1 MNARDSFAER
11 RGVHPVVLL
20 AALAALGVAV
30 LLQVARNRAFP
41 VHTAQ
46 AERFLYVQSPE
57 VLKRL
62 VLGFDALAADV
73 YWIRAI
79 QHYGGDRLRRTE
91 TERKYELLYPL
102 LDITTSLDPHFNIA
116 YRFGAIFLSEPY
128 PGGAG
133 RPDLAVALLRKGI
146 AARPTKWEYY
156 HDIGF
161 IHYWSL
167 GDYQAAADWFRRGA
181 GQPNAP
187 EWLLPVA
194 ASMLAEG
201 KDRASARYIWTQL
214 LHAEED
220 WVRRRAQRALV
231 QLDAL
236 DQIDRLAARIAAAPR
251 PPGAYSWPALA
262 RAGVLEGIPV
272 DPTGTPYDINP
283 TTGAIT
289 VSRSSQLFPM
299 PRGLRR

>member
-1 MNARDSFAER
+1 MPAAAAR
-11 RGVHPVVLL
+11 RGMGPVAIAGAV
-20 AALAALGVAV
+20 AALGLAITC
-30 LLQVARNRAFP
+30 QVMRDRLYP
-41 VHTAQ
+41 PTQAQ
-46 AERFLYVQSPE
+46 TERFLYLQSPS
-57 VLKRL
+57 VVGRL

-79 QHYGGDRLRRTE
+79 QHYGGDRLSASATHK
-91 TERKYELLYPL
+91 KYELLYPL
-102 LDITTSLDPHFNIA
+102 LDITTTLDPHFNIA

-133 RPDLAVALLRKGI
+133 RPDLAVALLRKGL

-161 IHYWSL
+161 IHYWNL

-181 GQPNAP
+181 EQPNAP

-220 WVRRRAQRALV
+220 WVRQRAERALV
-231 QLDAL
+231 QLQAL
-236 DQIDRLAARIAAAPR
+236 DQIDEIHRRLAAAQPPAPFSWAA
-251 PPGAYSWPALA
+251 LT
-262 RAGVLEGIPV
+262 RAGVFPGTLV
-272 DPTGTPYDINP
+272 DPTGTPYDIDP
-283 TTGAIT
+283 VSGTVT
-289 VSRSSQLFPM
+289 VSRASPLYPM
-299 PRGLRR
+299 PRGLRQ

>member
-1 MNARDSFAER
+1 MTAVDVER
-11 RGVHPVVLL
+11 RGVGPL
-20 AALAALGVAV
+20 AVAGALGALAVAI
-30 LLQVARNRAFP
+30 LCQVVRDRAYAP
-41 VHTAQ
+41 STAQ
-46 AERFLYVQSPE
+46 TERFLYLQSPH
-57 VLKRL
+57 VVGRL
-62 VLGFDALAADV
+62 ALGFDALAADA

-79 QHYGGDRLRRTE
+79 QHYGGDRLRATD
-91 TERKYELLYPL
+91 THKKYELLYPL
-102 LDITTSLDPHFNIA
+102 LDITTTLDPHFNIA

-181 GQPNAP
+181 EQPNAP

-220 WVRRRAQRALV
+220 WVRKRAQRALV

-236 DQIDRLAARIAAAPR
+236 DWIDAYSARIAKAP
-251 PPGAYSWPALA
+251 PLSEPFSWPALI
-262 RAGVLEGIPV
+262 RAGVFPRLPV
-272 DPTGTPYDINP
+272 DPAGTPLEIHP

-289 VSRSSQLFPM
+289 VSPQSPLYPM

>member
-1 MNARDSFAER
+1 VTATPSITAR
-11 RGVHPVVLL
+11 RGVSPLML
-20 AALAALGVAV
+20 AGAAVALGAAIMM
-30 LLQVARNRAFP
+30 QVGRDRAFP
-41 VHTAQ
+41 VDTPQ
-46 AERFLYVQSPE
+46 AERFLYLRSPE
-57 VLKRL
+57 MIGRL

-73 YWIRAI
+73 YWVRAI
-79 QHYGGDRLRRTE
+79 QHYGGDRLRRSANE
-91 TERKYELLYPL
+91 KKYELLYPL
-102 LDITTSLDPHFNIA
+102 LDITTTLDPRFSIA

-133 RPDLAVALLRKGI
+133 RPDLAIALLKKGI
-146 AARPTKWEYY
+146 AAFPTKWEYY

-161 IHYWSL
+161 TYYWSL
-167 GDYQAAADWFRRGA
+167 GDYQAAADWFRRGST
-181 GQPNAP
+181 QPNAP

-220 WVRRRAQRALV
+220 WVRRRAARALV
-231 QLDAL
+231 QLEAL
-236 DQIDRLAARIAAAPR
+236 DQIDALSAKIAAEPR
-251 PPGAYSWPALA
+251 PPGAYSWAALT
-262 RAGVLEGIPV
+262 RAGVMPGMPT

-289 VSRSSQLFPM
+289 VSRSSALFPM

>member
-1 MNARDSFAER
+1 MTSAAAAVPR
-11 RGVHPVVLL
+11 RGVHPIVMIGAVVALL
-20 AALAALGVAV
+20 TASAL
-30 LLQVARNRAFP
+30 QMARDRTYP
-41 VHTAQ
+41 VSTAQ
-46 AERFLYVQSPE
+46 AERFLYLTSPAL
-57 VLKRL
+57 VGRM

-79 QHYGGDRLRRTE
+79 QHYGGDRLRLTE
-91 TERKYELLYPL
+91 TQKRYELLYPL
-102 LDITTSLDPHFNIA
+102 LDITTTLDPHFNIA

-128 PGGAG
+128 PGGSG
-133 RPDLAVALLRKGI
+133 RPDLAIALLRKGI

-161 IHYWSL
+161 THYWSL
-167 GDYQAAADWFRRGA
+167 GDYQAAAEWFRRA
-181 GQPNAP
+181 AAQPNAP

-214 LHAEED
+214 LHAED
-220 WVRRRAQRALV
+220 AWVRKRAERALV
-231 QLDAL
+231 QLQAQ
-236 DQIDRLAARIAAAPR
+236 DQIEELAKRIASAPA
-251 PPGAYSWPALA
+251 PPAAYSWIALA
-262 RAGVLEGIPV
+262 RAGVLPGMPT
-272 DPTGTPYDINP
+272 DPTGTPYDIDP

-289 VSRSSQLFPM
+289 VARTSPLYPM

>member
-1 MNARDSFAER
+1 VI
-11 RGVHPVVLL
+11 RGVHPIVMVGAALALL
-20 AALAALGVAV
+20 AASALQMLRDRVYP
-30 LLQVARNRAFP
+30 LD
-41 VHTAQ
+41 TAPPD
-46 AERFLYVQSPE
+46 RFLYLTSPG
-57 VLKRL
+57 LLGRM

-79 QHYGGDRLRRTE
+79 QHYGGDRLGLSGART
-91 TERKYELLYPL
+91 RYELLYPL
-102 LDITTSLDPHFNIA
+102 LDITTTLDPHFNIA

-128 PGGAG
+128 PGGSG
-133 RPDLAVALLRKGI
+133 RPDLAIALLRKGI
-146 AARPTKWEYY
+146 VARPTKWEYY

-167 GDYQAAADWFRRGA
+167 GDYQAAAEWFRRGA
-181 GQPNAP
+181 EQPNAP

-214 LHAEED
+214 LHAED
-220 WVRRRAQRALV
+220 SWVRKRAERALV
-231 QLDAL
+231 QLQAQ
-236 DQIDRLAARIAAAPR
+236 DQIEELAVLIARAPR
-251 PPGAYSWPALA
+251 LPGAYSWIALT
-262 RAGVLEGIPV
+262 RAGVLPGMPT

-289 VSRSSQLFPM
+289 VARTSPLYPM

>member
-1 MNARDSFAER
+1 MTPAIPAVPR
-11 RGVHPVVLL
+11 RGVHPIVLVGAAVALL
-20 AALAALGVAV
+20 AASAL
-30 LLQVARNRAFP
+30 QMARDRSYP
-41 VHTAQ
+41 VSTAQ
-46 AERFLYVQSPE
+46 AERFLYLTSPA
-57 VLKRL
+57 L
-62 VLGFDALAADV
+62 VSRMALGFDALAADV

-79 QHYGGDRLRRTE
+79 QHYGGDRLGFSEAQKR
-91 TERKYELLYPL
+91 YELLYPL
-102 LDITTSLDPHFNIA
+102 LDITTTLDPHFNIA

-133 RPDLAVALLRKGI
+133 RPDLAVALLKKGI
-146 AARPTKWEYY
+146 ASRPTRWEYY
-156 HDIGF
+156 HDIAF

-181 GQPNAP
+181 EQPNAP

-220 WVRRRAQRALV
+220 WVRKRAQRALV
-231 QLDAL
+231 QLQAL
-236 DQIDRLAARIAAAPR
+236 DQIDALTAEMAKHPR
-251 PPGAYSWPALA
+251 PEVHSWPALV
-262 RAGVLEGIPV
+262 RAGIFPGMPT

-289 VSRSSQLFPM
+289 VSRTSPLYPM

>member
-1 MNARDSFAER
+1 MSRATVAGAIAAFGLAVACQIVRDRVYPPS
-11 RGVHPVVLL
+11 
-20 AALAALGVAV
+20 
-30 LLQVARNRAFP
+30 
-41 VHTAQ
+41 TAQ
-46 AERFLYVQSPE
+46 TQRMLYLQSPSA
-57 VLKRL
+57 VSRL
-62 VLGFDALAADV
+62 VLGFDSLAADV

-79 QHYGGDRLRRTE
+79 QHYGGDRLRATE
-91 TERKYELLYPL
+91 TYQKYELLYPL
-102 LDITTSLDPHFNIA
+102 LDITTTLDPQFNIA

-156 HDIGF
+156 HDIAF

-181 GQPNAP
+181 EQPNAP

-214 LHAEED
+214 LQAEEE
-220 WVRRRAQRALV
+220 WVRKRAERGLV
-231 QLDAL
+231 QLRAL
-236 DQIDRLAARIAAAPR
+236 DEIDQIHKRLALAQPAPPFSR
-251 PPGAYSWPALA
+251 DTLVRVFG
-262 RAGVLEGIPV
+262 GVVV
-272 DPTGTPYDINP
+272 DPSGTPYEIDP
-283 TTGAIT
+283 VSGAVT
-289 VSRSSQLFPM
+289 VARSSPLFPM
-299 PRGLRR
+299 PRSRLR

>member
-1 MNARDSFAER
+1 VTAASARQ
-11 RGVHPVVLL
+11 GVSPL
-20 AALAALGVAV
+20 AILGAIVALGVAIACQLV
-30 LLQVARNRAFP
+30 RDRTYAP
-41 VHTAQ
+41 STAQ
-46 AERFLYVQSPE
+46 TERFLYLRSPAL
-57 VLKRL
+57 VGRL
-62 VLGFDALAADV
+62 ALGFDALWADA

-79 QHYGGDRLRRTE
+79 QHYGGDRLAASE
-91 TERKYELLYPL
+91 THKKYELLYPL
-102 LDITTSLDPHFNIA
+102 LDITTTLDPHFNIA

-133 RPDLAVALLRKGI
+133 RPDLAIALLRKGI

-167 GDYQAAADWFRRGA
+167 GDFQAAAVWFRRGA
-181 GQPNAP
+181 EQPNAP

-201 KDRASARYIWTQL
+201 KDRASARLIWTEL

-220 WVRRRAQRALV
+220 WVRKRAQRALA
-231 QLDAL
+231 QLDTM
-236 DQIDRLAARIAAAPR
+236 DFIDKVASDVAKG
-251 PPGAYSWPALA
+251 PPPVGAYTWSSLI
-262 RAGVLEGIPV
+262 RAGVIPGV
-272 DPTGTPYDINP
+272 PTDPAGTPLEINP

-289 VSRSSQLFPM
+289 VSPRSPLFPM